1 MISQEGVSIVD
12 SRQGKMAE
20 LYRLLEDIRYSS
32 ESKGIRTEIDT
43 IMTYLERQFENEF
56 PNMNLEKKKVNP
68 YNAGRKKRFSFEESL
83 EIINEYKK
91 GTCTM
96 KQLAKTYH
104 CSQSTIHAI
113 VGDSRYISV
122 HKPAYYEFDK

>member
-56 PNMNLEKKKVNP
+56 PNMNLEKK
-68 YNAGRKKRFSFEESL
+68 ESEPL
-83 EIINEYKK
+83 
-91 GTCTM
+91 
-96 KQLAKTYH
+96 
-104 CSQSTIHAI
+104 
-113 VGDSRYISV
+113 
-122 HKPAYYEFDK
+122 